1 MAASAPRTALSS
13 GRALQ
18 RSHPL
23 ARLKLKPK
31 APVCGYVDGA
41 WWPRSRNL
49 SVELPA
55 LLRVL
60 AVRLGP
66 VERGRYHLSDWD
78 SPTPRRINLDGTVV
92 RLAGYRAPPRNT
104 IDVLTRA
111 QTLTLLVVAPQASVQ
126 DANRA
131 MTAAGQRANTA
142 TADELLGL
150 APTGV
155 EE

>member
-1 MAASAPRTALSS
+1 MPASAPRTALSP
-13 GRALQ
+13 GRTLQ

-31 APVCGYVDGA
+31 APACGYVDGA
-41 WWPRSRNL
+41 WWPRSRDL

-60 AVRLGP
+60 TIRLGA
-66 VERGRYHLSDWD
+66 VERVGYHLSDWD
-78 SPTPRRINLDGTVV
+78 APTPRRINLDGTIV

-104 IDVLTRA
+104 IDVLARA
-111 QTLTLLVVAPQASVQ
+111 QTLTLLVVAPQASAQ
-126 DANRA
+126 DAHRA

-150 APTGV
+150 APTGI